1 MTKQTD
7 NITLPYGEQSFTIEN
22 RNFLS
27 PIGFK
32 FTIQRLQGVDF
43 FCQSA
48 SVPQMTMQ
56 AADQP
61 TRFNKIPYPGDELYY
76 EDLYI
81 KFLVDENMKNWQ
93 QVHDWMREMAT
104 PVTDKEFTYSRGN
117 IRSDN
122 DPDVVPIGSG
132 RNRDLRAELYGD
144 WMNQWMC
151 DCSLFILSSNYR
163 PVAEVVF
170 RNAWPA
176 SLTTLNFD
184 SGVPD
189 INYFTAELS
198 MKYTNYDVFI
208 YEAAQATDATMVP
221 NYRVSELGVVLNTEA
236 ARHAEETNS

>member
-1 MTKQTD
+1 MTKQSD
-7 NITLPYGEQSFTIEN
+7 NITLPLDEQSFTIEN

-32 FTIQRLQGVDF
+32 FSIDRMKGVDF

-48 SVPQMTMQ
+48 SIPAISMQ
-56 AADQP
+56 AANQP
-61 TRFNKIPYPGDELYY
+61 TRFNKIPQPGDELYY

-81 KFLVDENMKNWQ
+81 KFLVDENMKNWY
-93 QVHDWMREMAT
+93 QVHDWMREIAT
-104 PVTDKEFTYSRGN
+104 PVSSDEFKYSRGN
-117 IRSDN
+117 IRSQQ
-122 DPDVVPIGSG
+122 DPDKVPLGEG
-132 RNRDLRAELYGD
+132 RNRDLRAELFGN
-144 WMNQWMC
+144 WKEQWVC

-163 PVAEVVF
+163 PVAEVIF

-198 MKYTNYDVFI
+198 MKYTNYDCFI
-208 YEAAQATDATMVP
+208 YEAANATDATMVP
-221 NYRVSELGVVLNTEA
+221 DYRVSELGVPLFNEQAKRVSN
-236 ARHAEETNS
+236 

>member
-7 NITLPYGEQSFTIEN
+7 NITLPLDEQSFTIEN

-32 FTIQRLQGVDF
+32 FSIDRMKGVDF

-48 SVPQMTMQ
+48 NIPAMSMQ
-56 AADQP
+56 AANQP
-61 TRFNKIPYPGDELYY
+61 TRFNKIPQPGDELYY

-81 KFLVDENMKNWQ
+81 KFLVDENMKNWY
-93 QVHDWMREMAT
+93 QVHDWMREIAT
-104 PVTDKEFTYSRGN
+104 PVSSDEFKYSRGN
-117 IRSDN
+117 IRSQH
-122 DPDVVPIGSG
+122 DPEDVPLGTG
-132 RNRDLRAELYGD
+132 RNRELRAELFGN
-144 WMNQWMC
+144 WKEQWTC

-163 PVAEVVF
+163 PVAEVIF

-198 MKYTNYDVFI
+198 MKYTNYDCFI

-221 NYRVSELGVVLNTEA
+221 DYRVSELGVPLFNEEA
-236 ARHAEETNS
+236 KRVSN